1 MSINALNFIGEL
13 FTIPT
18 ALSFILKPTKKK
30 IVNLLSEFKWKPS
43 AHQTV
48 LHIKILVMYCTLF
61 PNLKKI

>member
-48 LHIKILVMYCTLF
+48 L
-61 PNLKKI
+61 